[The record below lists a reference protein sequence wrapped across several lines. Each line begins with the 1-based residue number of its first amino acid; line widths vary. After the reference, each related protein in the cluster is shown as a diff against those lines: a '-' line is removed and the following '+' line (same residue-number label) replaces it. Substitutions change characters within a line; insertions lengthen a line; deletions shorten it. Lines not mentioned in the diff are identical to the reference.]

1 VPGLCRACDTEI
13 DGAVCPACGSVR
25 AVRHEQLFE
34 LTIGHIDC
42 DAFFASVEKR
52 DNPGLRDRPVIVGG
66 VGARGVVS
74 TACYIARMFGVRS
87 AMPMVTAR
95 RLCPH
100 AVVLAP
106 DMRKY
111 ACVSAQVR
119 DMLEALT
126 PLVKMLSID
135 EAVVDL
141 AGTQNLHHA
150 PPAIVLNRFARAV
163 ERELGITVSI
173 GLATNRLLAKLAA
186 ERGKPR
192 GFYVLGA
199 EAPVLLASEQVSLLP
214 GVGPAMVKRLG
225 QLGIGTVGQLAT
237 LDERIALRKLG
248 EEGLS
253 LIGRAKFI
261 DPRPVRPERETKS
274 ISAET
279 TFVTDLREVEALE
292 AELWHL
298 CEKLGRRLKREAQA
312 AGGVTLKL
320 KTAGFATRTRAQRLV
335 NPTQLPETLFEAGR
349 ALLAR
354 EADGTA
360 FRLIGIGAAPLAE
373 PDTADQGDLADATAP
388 KRAARQTAID
398 KLRAKFGDQAIALGR
413 GLHKSNKNT

>member
-1 VPGLCRACDTEI
+1 
-13 DGAVCPACGSVR
+13 VR

-214 GVGPAMVKRLG
+214 GVGLRWSSAWGNWV
-225 QLGIGTVGQLAT
+225 LAQ
-237 LDERIALRKLG
+237 
-248 EEGLS
+248 
-253 LIGRAKFI
+253 
-261 DPRPVRPERETKS
+261 
-274 ISAET
+274 SASW
-279 TFVTDLREVEALE
+279 RH
-292 AELWHL
+292 WMS
-298 CEKLGRRLKREAQA
+298 G
-312 AGGVTLKL
+312 
-320 KTAGFATRTRAQRLV
+320 
-335 NPTQLPETLFEAGR
+335 
-349 ALLAR
+349 
-354 EADGTA
+354 
-360 FRLIGIGAAPLAE
+360 
-373 PDTADQGDLADATAP
+373 
-388 KRAARQTAID
+388 
-398 KLRAKFGDQAIALGR
+398 
-413 GLHKSNKNT
+413 